1 MTRRNCREMRVGELT
16 PLGQWERPGEFFRL
30 RLEGQGFERWEPGQ
44 FVMLRPLA
52 WGPEILWGRPFSIAG
67 ADGGGVSV
75 FFQVVGRGTARLA
88 QLAKGEAVVVWGPLG
103 NGFAVEPGVPTLL
116 LAGGVGLA
124 PFLGY
129 ASAHPNPANLDLF
142 FAHRLPL
149 ACYPYADLAETLRAE
164 ELCEQRPEDLQAIIE
179 RLGERI
185 AERAK
190 NGLVLACG
198 PTPFLRTVREAA
210 LACGA
215 RAQVSLEN
223 RMACGV
229 GACLGCV
236 SKDGAGHHVQV
247 CTQGPVFWAGDVQI

>member
-1 MTRRNCREMRVGELT
+1 MTRRNCREMSVGELT

-30 RLEGQGFERWEPGQ
+30 RLEGEGFARWTPGQ

-67 ADGGGVSV
+67 ADAGGVEI

-88 QLAKGEAVVVWGPLG
+88 QLAPGEGVAVWGPLG
-103 NGFAVEPGVPTLL
+103 NGFALEPGVPVLM

-129 ASAHPNPANLDLF
+129 AAAHPQPADLDLF

-149 ACYPYADLAETLRAE
+149 ACYPYAELAATVKAEAMCEAMPADL
-164 ELCEQRPEDLQAIIE
+164 
-179 RLGERI
+179 ERI
-185 AERAK
+185 IARMRERMAAMAGA
-190 NGLVLACG
+190 GLVLACG
-198 PTPFLRTVREAA
+198 PTPFLRTVRQAA
-210 LACGA
+210 LDFGV

-236 SKDGAGHHVQV
+236 SRDAHGHHVQV
-247 CTQGPVFWAGDVQI
+247 CTQGPVFWAGDVEL